1 MQGDKEKCLEAG
13 MSDYLSKPID
23 PDQLES
29 ILVKW
34 QGNEKK
40 QASEG

>member
-1 MQGDKEKCLEAG
+1 

-34 QGNEKK
+34 QGNEK
-40 QASEG
+40 